1 MKEIKRKDAE
11 AELIKAGWR
20 IIRQSGKHDVWASPD
35 GAVTV
40 AVPRHRTI
48 SPGVVR
54 QIAKTLPTTP
64 SGWQ

>member
-1 MKEIKRKDAE
+1 MKEIKRKEAE
-11 AELIKAGWR
+11 AELTKAGWR
-20 IIRQSGKHDVWASPD
+20 IIRQTGKHDVWASPD
-35 GAVTV
+35 GTVTV

-54 QIAKTLPTTP
+54 QIAKGLPTTP

>member
-48 SPGVVR
+48 SPGVAR
-54 QIAKTLPTTP
+54 QIAKGLPTTP

>member
-1 MKEIKRKDAE
+1 VKEIKRKEAE
-11 AELIKAGWR
+11 AELVRAGWK

-35 GAVTV
+35 GMATV

-54 QIAKTLPTTP
+54 QIAKGLPTTP